1 MLKPKGVLLAHTW
14 PGNLREL
21 RNVIEFSSAV
31 CRDNQI
37 TLIDLPE
44 YLMTQ
49 INADHATDASFND
62 LSFNSIEASQLIALL
77 RAARWN
83 VTAAANVL
91 GLSRMILY
99 RRMKRYG
106 IAHLQ

>member
-106 IAHLQ
+106 IAHPQ